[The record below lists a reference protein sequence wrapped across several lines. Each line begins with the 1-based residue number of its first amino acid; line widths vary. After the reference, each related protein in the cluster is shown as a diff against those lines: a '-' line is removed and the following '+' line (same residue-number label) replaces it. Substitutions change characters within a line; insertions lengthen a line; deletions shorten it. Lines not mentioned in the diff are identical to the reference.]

1 MNRWIGKL
9 AVVTGAS
16 SGIGA
21 RIAIDL
27 VNAGM
32 IVVGLARRVERVEE
46 LKANISTTTTGELH
60 ALRCDVTKEE
70 DVLAAFEWIETK
82 FGGVDVLVNNA
93 GVLRSTRLT
102 TKDNTTAIR
111 DVIDTNIFAVVMC
124 TREAFQS
131 MRRRNFDGHIFLMN
145 SIGGHSVAFL
155 DSFNI
160 YQPSKY
166 AVTAMTEVLRQEFQT
181 EGTRI
186 KVTVNKN
193 EKILRVFWVI
203 K

>member
-1 MNRWIGKL
+1 MDRWIGKC

-21 RIAIDL
+21 RITTDL

-32 IVVGLARRVERVEE
+32 IVVGLARRVERIEE

-60 ALRCDVTKEE
+60 AFRCDVTKEE
-70 DVLAAFEWIETK
+70 DVLAAFGWIEEK

-93 GVLRSTRLT
+93 GILRSTKLT
-102 TKDNTTAIR
+102 ATDNTQAIR

-131 MRRRNFDGHIFLMN
+131 MRRRNFDGHILLMN
-145 SIGGHSVAFL
+145 SIGGHSVAFV

-166 AVTAMTEVLRQEFQT
+166 AITAMTEVLRQEFQT

-186 KVTVNKN
+186 KVTVNYLMTSQD
-193 EKILRVFWVI
+193 EC
-203 K
+203 